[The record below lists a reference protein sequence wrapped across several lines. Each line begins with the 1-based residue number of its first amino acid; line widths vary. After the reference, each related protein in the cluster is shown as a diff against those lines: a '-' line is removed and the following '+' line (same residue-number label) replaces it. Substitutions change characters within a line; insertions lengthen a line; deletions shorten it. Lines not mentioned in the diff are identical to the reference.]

1 MTYLWD
7 SNGFHPPVVNVIS
20 RKKRP
25 HQFEISP
32 QDAQVFV
39 VASTVYGHG
48 RPRRSSRFPFFVTDA
63 SVPVQYPNVILV
75 GLASIITLFV
85 SISTLVFRWRVYFII
100 TSSLLTWIVSLD
112 ICHYIILSNHVGLVS
127 ALSLINGNHIQVIV
141 ARKNCLMKRRGWF
154 QVSLQKV

>member
-7 SNGFHPPVVNVIS
+7 SNGLHPPVVNVIS

-25 HQFEISP
+25 HQFEISQ

-48 RPRRSSRFPFFVTDA
+48 RPRLEWSSHFPFFFTDA

-75 GLASIITLFV
+75 GLASIITVFV
-85 SISTLVFRWRVYFII
+85 RMISSISSESVTA
-100 TSSLLTWIVSLD
+100 LT
-112 ICHYIILSNHVGLVS
+112 
-127 ALSLINGNHIQVIV
+127 
-141 ARKNCLMKRRGWF
+141 
-154 QVSLQKV
+154 